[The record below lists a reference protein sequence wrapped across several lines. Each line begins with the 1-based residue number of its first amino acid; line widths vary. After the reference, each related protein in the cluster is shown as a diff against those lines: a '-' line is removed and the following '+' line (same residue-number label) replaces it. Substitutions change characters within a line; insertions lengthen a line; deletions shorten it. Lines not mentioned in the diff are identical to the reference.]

1 MVSVVI
7 AGHGAISP
15 ALADWYRQ
23 SGATVAEVSFETE
36 LPTQIAAITGP
47 VDLLVVADD
56 FDPPRGSVTTL
67 TRAAMGP
74 ALHRLTYLPFR
85 LAALLKPQLADARGR
100 VVLLSRS
107 DARMDVP
114 DPAGRYLER
123 PFRAAAHQLWRCLSV
138 EWREAGISAGLV
150 ALDSSGMHPV
160 ERLVDAIAGK
170 DVEPFPVELT
180 DLEGHVLG
188 W

>member
-7 AGHGAISP
+7 AGQGATAT

-23 SGATVAEVSFETE
+23 SGATVSQVSFDAE
-36 LPTQIAAITGP
+36 LPAQVATITGP

-56 FDPPRGSVTTL
+56 FEPARGSVTTL
-67 TRAAMGP
+67 TRAALGP
-74 ALHRLTYLPFR
+74 VLHRLTYQPFR
-85 LAALLKPQLADARGR
+85 LAALLKPQLADAQGR
-100 VVLLSRS
+100 AVLLSRA

-114 DPAGRYLER
+114 DPDGRYLER

-138 EWREAGISAGLV
+138 EWHEAGISVGLV

-160 ERLVDAIAGK
+160 ERLVDAIGGMN
-170 DVEPFPVELT
+170 VEPFPVELT